1 MGMMLVSCD
10 DRIVFSRY
18 ESTPVRGWERNDTLS
33 FNIDPM
39 QETNMYAEEVGL
51 RINGAYP
58 FRGLTLIVEQQTWPS
73 GFMRSDTLSCN
84 LIDEDGTILGE
95 GISFYQYNFPMNN
108 ISLSKG
114 DSLHVSIRHN
124 MKREILPGISDIGL
138 TLRKAD

>member
-1 MGMMLVSCD
+1 M
-10 DRIVFSRY
+10 
-18 ESTPVRGWERNDTLS
+18 
-33 FNIDPM
+33 
-39 QETNMYAEEVGL
+39 
-51 RINGAYP
+51 
-58 FRGLTLIVEQQTWPS
+58 GLTLIVEQQTWPT
-73 GFMRSDTLSCN
+73 GYMRSDTLSCN

-108 ISLSKG
+108 ITLTEG